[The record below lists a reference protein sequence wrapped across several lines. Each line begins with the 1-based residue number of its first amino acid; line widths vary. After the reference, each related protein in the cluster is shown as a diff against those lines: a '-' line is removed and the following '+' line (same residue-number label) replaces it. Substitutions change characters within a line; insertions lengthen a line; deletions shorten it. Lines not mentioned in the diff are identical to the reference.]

1 MRDILLLAERHDLL
15 GLSDILRRENPAVT
29 IKGVSDLGEL
39 QAATAEITP
48 GLRLVCFCTGVIVP
62 AAVLHKLQGPSY
74 NFHPGPPDY
83 RGIYPAV
90 FAIHA
95 AAQTFGATAH
105 EISDKVDDGAIVG
118 VDTVAMPENI
128 DRLNLE
134 ALSRQLVTGL
144 FVRLAPQ
151 LIGSGDP
158 LSPVDTQ
165 WSGRTWTR
173 KDFDELCLLP
183 DDITAEE
190 FARRHRALGEGPE
203 HAITLQRFGRRFSLD
218 PVPGDGQIYK
228 GGNAVGTDTRDT

>member
-1 MRDILLLAERHDLL
+1 MSDIVLLAEKHDLPGL
-15 GLSDILRRENPAVT
+15 GDILKRQDPGVKLTGVSNRTELEAATVNPAP
-29 IKGVSDLGEL
+29 
-39 QAATAEITP
+39 A
-48 GLRLVCFCTGVIVP
+48 LRLICFCTGVIVP
-62 AAVLHKLQGPSY
+62 GAVLQRLHGPSY

-90 FAIHA
+90 FAIYNNA
-95 AAQTFGATAH
+95 RQFGATAH
-105 EISDKVDDGAIVG
+105 EITESVDDGAIVALDL
-118 VDTVAMPENI
+118 VDMPENI

>member
-134 ALSRQLVTGL
+134 ALSRQLVTDL
-144 FVRLAPQ
+144 FIRLAPQ
-151 LIGSGDP
+151 LIGLDSP
-158 LSPVDTQ
+158 LPRADAQ
-165 WSGRTWTR
+165 WSGGASTR
-173 KDFDELCLLP
+173 KDFEALCLLP
-183 DDITAEE
+183 EDVTAEE
-190 FARRHRALGEGPE
+190 FERRYRALGEGPE
-203 HAITLQRFGRRFSLD
+203 HAIRLQRFGRRFTLD
-218 PVPGDGQIYK
+218 PAPGDGHIYK
-228 GGNAVGTDTRDT
+228 GGQAIGSDTGDT